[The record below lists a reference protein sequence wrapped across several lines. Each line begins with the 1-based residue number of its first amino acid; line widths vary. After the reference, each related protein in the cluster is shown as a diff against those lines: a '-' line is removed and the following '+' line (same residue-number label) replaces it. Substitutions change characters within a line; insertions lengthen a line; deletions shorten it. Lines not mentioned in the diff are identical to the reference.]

1 MINKLTCD
9 LVSKLIEELNKNE
22 NKIIVNDILLKPL
35 SVNITSKIH
44 PYIITIFC
52 MYILILILI
61 ISIMFI
67 LIKNK
72 S

>member
-1 MINKLTCD
+1 MLNKLTCD
-9 LVSKLIEELNKNE
+9 LVTKVIDELKKNE
-22 NKIIVNDILLKPL
+22 NKIIINDYLLVPL
-35 SVNITSKIH
+35 SENITSKIH
-44 PYIITIFC
+44 PYIVTIFC